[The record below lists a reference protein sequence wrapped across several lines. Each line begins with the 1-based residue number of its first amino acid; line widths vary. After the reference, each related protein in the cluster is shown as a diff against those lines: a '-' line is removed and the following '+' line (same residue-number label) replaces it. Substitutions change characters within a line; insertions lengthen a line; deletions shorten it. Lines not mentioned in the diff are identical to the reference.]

1 VRTIGFARIPG
12 LTSGMWLAIP
22 VVAVWFVAFV
32 GSLSFPL
39 LGPIASVDEQL
50 NYYQVA
56 RNFVTY
62 GFLNSG
68 FLQDLSTS
76 ADPSQHPYIYNHM
89 PPGPE
94 IFIALLFKLLGER
107 YAVVRLI
114 YALLFLVG
122 MGYYFRFAR
131 LLLRQHGLGGEGY
144 TVLFLSGPLM
154 LKMMDHP
161 AFSLSPLFAFYPV
174 VALHAYY
181 QTDKRHHYYLALA
194 AVLLGSLYE
203 VTTIFVSVLL
213 GWAFMS
219 GFRVIRFEGRHLKML
234 LLAGMVGIAI
244 HLLQGAL
251 VLGPLVLVRELSMA
265 VSNRIF
271 GVPTPDEVRDFYR
284 AHNIV
289 LHGIHHFDLDRLLA
303 RLAGSL
309 RFPARLAVLGLAL
322 LVMLV
327 EIQRQLFAPVREM
340 ATSLAKLWGWALM
353 TIVPPFI
360 MFPAYA
366 TDYGLGGHVELY
378 WAVGATAVLAYA
390 ARAAAFGWSRDGR
403 GSLSSAG
410 LALALL
416 ACLLQLAYLQRP
428 KLSALRSYALG
439 PNPYADLAEMEPRV
453 RGAIV
458 MTNTYPV
465 SAGFFSRNASFGGCG
480 VSVFEADG
488 RVVPSRCHAAFIRG
502 YDLDGSRTTVP
513 TRFVLFKRD
522 VFVGMAKCVDEC
534 LKELDQRVAQHHQR
548 IFDGDLFT
556 VFKLRSH

>member
-1 VRTIGFARIPG
+1 MRTTGFARIPG
-12 LTSGMWLAIP
+12 LASGMWLAIP
-22 VVAVWFVAFV
+22 VVAVWFVTFV
-32 GSLSFPL
+32 GTLSFPL

-94 IFIALLFKLLGER
+94 IFIALLFKFIGER
-107 YAVVRLI
+107 YALVRLI
-114 YALLFLVG
+114 FALLFLVG
-122 MGYYFRFAR
+122 MGCYFRFAR

-181 QTDKRHHYYLALA
+181 QTGKRHHYYLALA

-213 GWAFMS
+213 GWVFLS
-219 GFRVIRFEGRHLKML
+219 GFRVIRFEGRHLKMFF
-234 LLAGMVGIAI
+234 LAGMTGIAI

-251 VLGPLVLVRELSMA
+251 VLGPLVLVQELSMA
-265 VSNRIF
+265 VSNRIS

-309 RFPARLAVLGLAL
+309 RFPARLSVLALAL
-322 LVMLV
+322 LVML
-327 EIQRQLFAPVREM
+327 IGAQRRLFAQVREM
-340 ATSLAKLWGWALM
+340 ATSLVKMWGWALA
-353 TIVPPFI
+353 TLVPPFI

-378 WAVGATAVLAYA
+378 WAIGATAVLAYA
-390 ARAAAFGWSRDGR
+390 VHVAASGWSRDGR
-403 GSLSSAG
+403 RSLSSAA

-428 KLSALRSYALG
+428 KLAALRAYALA
-439 PNPYADLAEMEPRV
+439 PSPYAELAQMESYV
-453 RGAIV
+453 RDAIV

-480 VSVFEADG
+480 MSAFEADG

-522 VFVGMAKCVDEC
+522 VYVGMAQCVDAC
-534 LKELDQRVAQHHQR
+534 LRELEQRVAGHHR
-548 IFDGDLFT
+548 RVFDGNLFT
-556 VFKLRSH
+556 VFELRPR